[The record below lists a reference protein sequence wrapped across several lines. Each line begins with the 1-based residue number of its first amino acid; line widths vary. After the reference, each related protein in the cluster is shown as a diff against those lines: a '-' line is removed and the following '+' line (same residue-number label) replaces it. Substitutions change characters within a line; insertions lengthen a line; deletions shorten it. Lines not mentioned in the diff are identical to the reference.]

1 VYNEITN
8 CMRDAVDTNTVEI
21 GWRSCLRK
29 YLCDLDTLKAME
41 VYVELLKRGTKAL
54 DALHKAYAN

>member
-1 VYNEITN
+1 
-8 CMRDAVDTNTVEI
+8 MRDAVDTNTVEI

-29 YLCDLDTLKAME
+29 YLCELDTLKAME
-41 VYVELLKRGTKAL
+41 VYVELLKKGTKAL